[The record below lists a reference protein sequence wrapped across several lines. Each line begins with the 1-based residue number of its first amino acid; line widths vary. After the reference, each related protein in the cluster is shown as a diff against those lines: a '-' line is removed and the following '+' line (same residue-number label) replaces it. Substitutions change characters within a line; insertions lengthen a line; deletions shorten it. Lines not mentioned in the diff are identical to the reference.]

1 MLQCIVVDDEPLA
14 LHLLE
19 DYLSRVPDMQ
29 LVAKCGDAFEAGK
42 VLRQK
47 PVDLIFLDI
56 QMPGLSGLQFIESL
70 AQRPMVILVTAYEQF
85 ALEGYSLDVVDYLL
99 KPVELDRFL
108 KACNKAWELYQLRS
122 GAATQPGSQAAGV
135 RPGYF
140 FVNADYSLLKIQFDD
155 IVWIE
160 GLRDYIKI
168 HLKSTPRPVVVRM
181 SVKGVEA
188 ELPSADFIRVH
199 KSYIVS
205 INEITAIRK
214 NSVFIKDQEIPVG
227 DTYRDILGRLTGKS
241 ML

>member
-1 MLQCIVVDDEPLA
+1 MLQCLAVDDEPLA

-42 VLRQK
+42 ILRSQ
-47 PVDLIFLDI
+47 PIDLMFLDI
-56 QMPGLSGLQFIESL
+56 QMPGLTGLKFIESL
-70 AQRPMVILVTAYEQF
+70 SHKPMIILVTAYEQF
-85 ALEGYSLDVVDYLL
+85 ALEGYTLDVVDYLL
-99 KPVELDRFL
+99 KPVELDRFM
-108 KACNKAWELYQLRS
+108 KACNKAWELHQLKS
-122 GAATQPGSQAAGV
+122 AGTNPQKG
-135 RPGYF
+135 PGYF

-155 IVWIE
+155 ISWIE

-168 HLKSTPRPVVVRM
+168 HLKSTSRPVVVRM

-188 ELPSADFIRVH
+188 ELPGSGFIRVH

-205 INEITAIRK
+205 INDITAIRK

-227 DTYRDILGRLTGKS
+227 DTYRDTLVRLTGRS
-241 ML
+241 MT

>member
-1 MLQCIVVDDEPLA
+1 MLQCIAVDDEPLA

-19 DYLSRVPDMQ
+19 DYLTRVPELH

-42 VLRQK
+42 VLRSQ
-47 PVDLIFLDI
+47 PIDLMFLDI

-70 AQRPMVILVTAYEQF
+70 AVKPMVILVTAYEQF
-85 ALEGYSLDVVDYLL
+85 ALEGYTLDVVDYLL

-108 KACNKAWELYQLRS
+108 KACNKAWELHQLRS
-122 GAATQPGSQAAGV
+122 GGGSSGTK
-135 RPGYF
+135 GYF
-140 FVNADYSLLKIQFDD
+140 FVNSDYSLLKIQFDD
-155 IVWIE
+155 ICYIE

-168 HLKSTPRPVVVRM
+168 HLKSSPRPVVVRM

-188 ELPSADFIRVH
+188 ELPPGDFLRVH

-205 INEITAIRK
+205 INDITAIRK

-227 DTYRDILGRLTGKS
+227 DTYRDTLIRLTGRS
-241 ML
+241 MS